1 MTEENKSVLSWRVRF
16 MFAVGQIPEG
26 VQSTSFGF
34 FLLFFYNQVLGLS
47 GFFASLAIVVALL
60 VDAVSDPVIGSWSDG
75 FRHRWGRRHPFMY
88 AAAAPFAICF
98 YFLFAPPTG
107 LSETEVF
114 VWLVVFSVLT
124 RTTQSV
130 YSIPHTS
137 LTAELSTDYQE
148 RTLLS
153 SLPSVRVSLK

>member
-98 YFLFAPPTG
+98 YF
-107 LSETEVF
+107 VF
-114 VWLVVFSVLT
+114 
-124 RTTQSV
+124 
-130 YSIPHTS
+130 I
-137 LTAELSTDYQE
+137 
-148 RTLLS
+148 
-153 SLPSVRVSLK
+153 